1 MGTVDENTQKIKR
14 LGYRLVEHFSL
25 PDSSWW
31 EKYFDPLAKRM
42 SMLREKYAGD
52 TEAQSLLDATQ
63 LEMDVFRKYSDS
75 FGYEFYIA
83 QKS

>member
-1 MGTVDENTQKIKR
+1 MGTIAEKIQKLER
-14 LGYRLVEHFSL
+14 QRYRLVDHFSL

-31 EKYFDPLAKRM
+31 DDYFDPLAERM
-42 SMLREKYAGD
+42 SMLREKYASD

-63 LEMDVFRKYSDS
+63 LEMDVFRKYSNS